1 MNPKKIK
8 LNRIN
13 KENKYNPKKPKFN
26 SQLSSLK
33 YYLLYSE
40 PGISKKSPINIYED
54 LDKIKKQINNFEEK
68 EDNKIKDLEKKTI
81 NKVKNNNKMIVNI
94 PDYLHQKD
102 NIDNFL
108 GLCGT
113 YEKYNYEFSK
123 IKNLFII
130 KNMLNKIKY

>member
-1 MNPKKIK
+1 M
-8 LNRIN
+8 
-13 KENKYNPKKPKFN
+13 
-26 SQLSSLK
+26 
-33 YYLLYSE
+33 
-40 PGISKKSPINIYED
+40 
-54 LDKIKKQINNFEEK
+54 DKIKKQINNFEEK